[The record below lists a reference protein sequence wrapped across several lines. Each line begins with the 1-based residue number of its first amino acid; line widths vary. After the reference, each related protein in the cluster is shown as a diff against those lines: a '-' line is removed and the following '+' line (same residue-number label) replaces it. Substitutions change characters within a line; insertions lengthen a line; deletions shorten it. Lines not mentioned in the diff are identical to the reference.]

1 MDLTTIVS
9 TTLYPVA
16 WTDYLSNWQTS
27 NLWLLILGFIVAF
40 ALAFAVGANDCANS
54 WGTAVGSGALT
65 FKTACILGAIC
76 ETSGAIFL
84 SSNTIQTV
92 TTGVIN
98 VEEYQSVFNETT
110 DEWMPKANETLTPET
125 ELLIGE
131 ISTIVGSAIWQL
143 IATRL
148 GWPVSATHS
157 TVGGLVGFSLLARG
171 PAGINWRKIVS
182 IVIAWF
188 VSPVSAGL
196 GTIAIYYPIRKY
208 IIMGENGNHW
218 GLVVFPVLFGF
229 TAFFDVGTILTTG
242 NIFYQA
248 LGIDLENKG
257 LTELYF
263 WIFSCIFGICIG
275 VAVLVSSKTTMNIFK
290 SDKLK
295 QVLKVV
301 KEDIE
306 SSADGVVNKAFENK
320 GENNQIGNNE
330 MGDSKRDETDEADN
344 DNYITRTIFKSLQY
358 LSAMTGSLA
367 HGGNDVGNAIGCVVM
382 IWLVWDTPQQF
393 ADIDAPHWILAYG
406 GVGISLGLIF
416 FGRRVIETM
425 GTKLTKVTPSR
436 GFCIEIMSAVTVL
449 IALKIGVPVS
459 TTHCK
464 VGSIIAVGL
473 MRQGLAGVD
482 RSLIIKIVAGWVIT
496 IPAAG
501 IVSCALYATL
511 HAIVVGGAY

>member
-1 MDLTTIVS
+1 MDQNAINA
-9 TTLYPVA
+9 LYLA
-16 WTDYLSNWQTS
+16 DWQS
-27 NLWLLILGFIVAF
+27 ANLWLLILGFVVAF

-54 WGTAVGSGALT
+54 FGTAVGSGVMS
-65 FKTACILGAIC
+65 FKTACIIGAIC

-84 SSNTIQTV
+84 SSNTIKTV

-98 VEEYQSVFNETT
+98 VEEYQSVYNETT
-110 DEWMPKANETLTPET
+110 GFWTDPYGVPSGNDTLNPET

-171 PAGINWRKIVS
+171 PAGINWMKIVS

-196 GTIAIYYPIRKY
+196 ATVALYYPIRKY
-208 IIMGENGNHW
+208 VVLGDNGTYW
-218 GLVVFPVLFGF
+218 GLIAFPILFGF
-229 TAFFDVGTILTTG
+229 TAFFDCGTILTTG
-242 NIFYQA
+242 NVFYQL
-248 LGIDLENKG
+248 LGIDLDNKG
-257 LTELYF
+257 LSELYL
-263 WIFSCIFGICIG
+263 WIVSIVFGVFVG
-275 VAVLVSSKTTMNIFK
+275 GAVLVSSKTTSAVFK
-290 SDKLK
+290 SEKVK
-295 QVLKVV
+295 QVLTVI

-306 SSADGVVNKAFENK
+306 ASADGVVNKSFDEK
-320 GENNQIGNNE
+320 TEEKIGEKTVDAE
-330 MGDSKRDETDEADN
+330 KSTPVETPAEDD

-358 LSAMTGSLA
+358 LSAITGSLA
-367 HGGNDVGNAIGCVVM
+367 HGGNDVGNSIGCVVM
-382 IWLVWDTPQQF
+382 IWLVWDNPQQF
-393 ADIDAPHWILAYG
+393 AEKDAPYWILAYG
-406 GVGISLGLIF
+406 GVGISLGLCL

-436 GFCIEIMSAVTVL
+436 GFCIEIMSAASVL

-473 MRQGLAGVD
+473 MREGLAGVD

-501 IVSCALYATL
+501 LVSCAIYAIL
-511 HAIVVGGAY
+511 HAIVLGGAY

>member
-1 MDLTTIVS
+1 
-9 TTLYPVA
+9 
-16 WTDYLSNWQTS
+16 
-27 NLWLLILGFIVAF
+27 LWLLILGFVVAF

-54 WGTAVGSGALT
+54 FGTAVGSGVMT
-65 FKTACILGAIC
+65 FKTACIIGAIC

-84 SSNTIQTV
+84 SSNTIKTV

-98 VEEYQSVFNETT
+98 VEEYQSVYNETT
-110 DEWMPKANETLTPET
+110 HSWDPKANDTLNPET

-131 ISTIVGSAIWQL
+131 ISTIVGSALWQL

-196 GTIAIYYPIRKY
+196 ATVALYYPIRKY
-208 IIMGENGNHW
+208 VILGDNGTHW
-218 GLVVFPVLFGF
+218 GLIAFPILFGF
-229 TAFFDVGTILTTG
+229 TAFFDMGTVLTTG
-242 NIFYQA
+242 NIFYQI
-248 LGIDLENKG
+248 LGIDLDCDVALDDCNGKG
-257 LTELYF
+257 MTELYL
-263 WIFSCIFGICIG
+263 WIVSIIFGLCIG
-275 VAVLVSSKTTMNIFK
+275 GAVLVSQRTTMNVFK
-290 SDKLK
+290 NNKVQK
-295 QVLKVV
+295 VLKVI

-306 SSADGVVNKAFENK
+306 ASADGIVNEGFEGKN
-320 GENNQIGNNE
+320 ENTEAVEKNE
-330 MGDSKRDETDEADN
+330 KTDGAQEEDAEDDDN
-344 DNYITRTIFKSLQY
+344 LITRTIFKSLQY
-358 LSAMTGSLA
+358 LSAITGSLA

-393 ADIDAPHWILAYG
+393 AETDAPYWILAYG
-406 GVGISLGLIF
+406 GVGISLGLIL

-501 IVSCALYATL
+501 LVSCALYAVL
-511 HAIVVGGAY
+511 HAIVLGGAY